1 MENKEEYTM
10 SFVSPKTLAEEM
22 LVGLV
27 KTGIK
32 TYREVN
38 NAIDSI
44 QKKANA
50 YQAKGR
56 KTIQAVKAVPKTFL
70 SNIRM
75 SIQKKKDKVN
85 QELAG
90 IKSNIRQKI
99 EDIKKDKY
107 EIKKSN
113 ISIHI
118 PKPTAP
124 KIPKPTVPKVSASN
138 IELELIKPTDMAQ
151 TLHESTGEIK
161 QSSKEVLRAIAKL
174 ASAVGKFIKNM
185 SPVKHKESTP
195 LVAAAR

>member
-22 LVGLV
+22 LVSLV

-38 NAIDSI
+38 NAVDSI

-56 KTIQAVKAVPKTFL
+56 ETIQTAKAVPKTFL

-75 SIQKKKDKVN
+75 SIQKKIDKVN

-99 EDIKKDKY
+99 EDIKNDKY

-124 KIPKPTVPKVSASN
+124 KIPKPAVPKVSAAN

-161 QSSKEVLRAIAKL
+161 QSSKEVLRSIGIL
-174 ASAVGKFIKNM
+174 ASAVGKLIKNL

-195 LVAAAR
+195 LAAAAR

>member
-1 MENKEEYTM
+1 METKDEYTM
-10 SFVSPKTLAEEM
+10 SFISPKTLAEEM

-32 TYREVN
+32 TYREINSAV
-38 NAIDSI
+38 DSI

-56 KTIQAVKAVPKTFL
+56 ETIQAVKAVPKTFL

-75 SIQKKKDKVN
+75 SIQKKIDKVN
-85 QELAG
+85 QELVG

-99 EDIKKDKY
+99 EDIEKDKY

-161 QSSKEVLRAIAKL
+161 QSSKEVLRALGKL
-174 ASAVGKFIKNM
+174 ASAVGKLIKNM
-185 SPVKHKESTP
+185 SPVKHRESTP
-195 LVAAAR
+195 LAAAAR

>member
-1 MENKEEYTM
+1 METKDEYTM
-10 SFVSPKTLAEEM
+10 SFISPKTLAEEM

-38 NAIDSI
+38 SAVDSI

-56 KTIQAVKAVPKTFL
+56 EIIQAVKAVPKTFL

-75 SIQKKKDKVN
+75 SIQKKIDKVN

-99 EDIKKDKY
+99 EDIEKDKY

-161 QSSKEVLRAIAKL
+161 QSSKEVLRALGKL
-174 ASAVGKFIKNM
+174 ASAVGKLIKNM
-185 SPVKHKESTP
+185 SPVKHRESTP
-195 LVAAAR
+195 LAAAAR